1 MLFFMFSFLLLSSL
15 CSGLSPAGLLHAGER
30 SELRAAAPQ
39 ETMAHLMQGLL
50 SPLILRLFK
59 SWLCPAFP
67 LSLLRQGKQ
76 TGAPAQETPVACAS
90 SFNPR
95 MAFGQSVAQQEPH
108 MPSAPNS
115 NRCLSYSLGCKL
127 ACIRK
132 S

>member
-90 SFNPR
+90 SR
-95 MAFGQSVAQQEPH
+95 SEEHTSELQSRLHLVCRLLLE
-108 MPSAPNS
+108 
-115 NRCLSYSLGCKL
+115 K
-127 ACIRK
+127 K
-132 S
+132 KK

>member
-1 MLFFMFSFLLLSSL
+1 MFSFLPVSPLH
-15 CSGLSPAGLLHAGER
+15 CGLSPARLLHAGER
-30 SELRAAAPQ
+30 SELRAAAGQ
-39 ETMAHLMQGLL
+39 ETTAHLIQRLL
-50 SPLILRLFK
+50 SPLISGLFK
-59 SWLCPAFP
+59 GWLCPAFA

-95 MAFGQSVAQQEPH
+95 TAFGWSVAQQEPH
-108 MPSAPNS
+108 TLSAPNS